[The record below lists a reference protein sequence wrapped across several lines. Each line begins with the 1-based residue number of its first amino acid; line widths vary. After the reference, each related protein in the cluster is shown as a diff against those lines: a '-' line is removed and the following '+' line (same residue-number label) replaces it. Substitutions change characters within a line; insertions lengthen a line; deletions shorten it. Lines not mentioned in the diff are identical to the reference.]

1 MQRYILKRLSLAIPT
16 ILGAVTLVFFA
27 MQLAPG
33 DPASLF
39 IPPDLA
45 PADSAALE
53 KRINDKY
60 GFDDPLPIQYGHY
73 VANLATLN
81 LGESLR
87 GGTLISN
94 DLKARLPH
102 TLRLGLGA
110 LTVSTVLGIT
120 LGLISAV
127 FRGTWIDK
135 LTMFIA
141 LLGVSI
147 PSYWLAFSLILLL
160 SIEVAWLPPSG
171 LGETPLSW
179 DGVRHLIM
187 PVLVLSLGTAGAL
200 ARYTRSSMLDVINR
214 DFVRTARAKGVRER
228 SVLLGHAFRNAL
240 VPIVTIL
247 GLNFGFVL
255 SGAVIVETV
264 FALPGVGRYL
274 VDGVNGRDFPVVQA
288 AVLVIATGFVFG
300 NLLTDILL
308 AYLDPRIR
316 YE

>member
-1 MQRYILKRLSLAIPT
+1 MQRYIMMRLSLAVPT
-16 ILGAVTLVFFA
+16 ILGAVTLVFVA

-39 IPPDLA
+39 IPPDLP

-53 KRINDKY
+53 QRINDKY
-60 GFDDPLPIQYGHY
+60 GFDDPLPVQYGRY
-73 VANLATLN
+73 IANLAELD

-87 GGTLISN
+87 EGTLISN

-102 TLRLGLGA
+102 TLRLGIGA
-110 LTVSTVLGIT
+110 LIASTLLGIAI
-120 LGLISAV
+120 GLISAV
-127 FRGTWIDK
+127 FRGRWIDRI
-135 LTMFIA
+135 LMLIA

-160 SIEVAWLPPSG
+160 SIQVTWLPPSG
-171 LGETPLSW
+171 LGETPMSW

-187 PVLVLSLGTAGAL
+187 PILVLSLGTAGAL
-200 ARYTRSSMLDVINR
+200 ARYTRASMLDVINR

-228 SVLLGHAFRNAL
+228 SVILGHAFRNAL
-240 VPIVTIL
+240 VPVVTIL
-247 GLNFGFVL
+247 GLNIGFVL

-264 FALPGVGRYL
+264 FALPGIGRYL

-288 AVLVIATGFVFG
+288 SVLVIATAFVLG
-300 NLLTDILL
+300 NLLTDILI

>member
-1 MQRYILKRLSLAIPT
+1 MQRYIMMRLSLAIPT

-39 IPPDLA
+39 IPPDLP

-60 GFDDPLPIQYGHY
+60 GFDDPLPVQYGRY
-73 VANLATLN
+73 LANLATFD

-87 GGTLISN
+87 EGTLISN
-94 DLKARLPH
+94 DLKARFPH
-102 TLRLGLGA
+102 TLRLGIGA
-110 LTVSTVLGIT
+110 MIVSTLLGISI
-120 LGLISAV
+120 GLISAI
-127 FRGTWIDK
+127 FRGTWLDRIMM
-135 LTMFIA
+135 LIA
-141 LLGVSI
+141 LVGVSI

-160 SIEVAWLPPSG
+160 SIQVTWLPPSG
-171 LGETPLSW
+171 LGQDPTSW
-179 DGVRHLIM
+179 DGLRHLIM

-200 ARYTRSSMLDVINR
+200 ARYTRASMLDVINR
-214 DFVRTARAKGVRER
+214 DYVRTARAKGVRER
-228 SVLLGHAFRNAL
+228 TVMLGHAFRNAL
-240 VPIVTIL
+240 VPVVTIL
-247 GLNFGFVL
+247 GLNIGFLL
-255 SGAVIVETV
+255 SGAVIVESV

-288 AVLVIATGFVFG
+288 AVLMIATIFVIG
-300 NLLTDILL
+300 NLLTDILI

-316 YE
+316 YD